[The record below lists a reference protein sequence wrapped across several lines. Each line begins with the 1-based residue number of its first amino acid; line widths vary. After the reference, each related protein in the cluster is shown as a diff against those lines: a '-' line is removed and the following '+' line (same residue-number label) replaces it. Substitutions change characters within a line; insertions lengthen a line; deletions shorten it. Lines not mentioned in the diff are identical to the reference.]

1 MLGMAVYALT
11 LVLGG
16 GRGRRLFGV
25 FWSASLTGLVSSRQV
40 RDPVSK
46 EQSKQLEMMAPE

>member
-46 EQSKQLEMMAPE
+46 EVNTVLEDGS

>member
-11 LVLGG
+11 LVPGG
-16 GRGRRLFGV
+16 GRGRRLFGI
-25 FWSASLTGLVSSRQV
+25 FWSASLTRLVSSRQV

-46 EQSKQLEMMAPE
+46 EVNAVLEDGS